1 MNSVAIQTHLL
12 GWAIA
17 LVIGFPVLVIFLGEV
32 IHRLKQRGK
41 PLATTLRLVRN
52 LILPVLVFLLF
63 MQHVLNLDADGR
75 WIKSMET
82 LLWVCVIHSA
92 LSLLNVI
99 LFEQAEV
106 DTWRSRVPKLLID
119 MARLLLILLGTAIVL
134 ATVWNADLAG
144 LATALGVS
152 SIVIGLALQDTLGSV
167 TSGIALLFERPFSV
181 GDWLSVGDMVG
192 QVTDIN
198 WRAVRLQTLEREM
211 VVIPHKVIGGETIR
225 NFSQPQPIHA
235 ERIQLGF
242 SYNDPPNS
250 AKQVLKSTALATQ
263 GILTNPEPQ
272 VFTLSYDDF
281 AVTYEVKFFIQ
292 DYGEVEEIRDRF
304 MTRVWYAAQRNN
316 LSIPFPIRTLYHFH
330 GPTSQAKGL
339 SKKVADSLQSIPA
352 FVPLDREEGNGQ
364 GLSQGIALQHFGMG
378 ERVVRQG
385 DSGNALYIIISGQA
399 MLLVIDDLNREQ
411 EVLPLKAGEFFGEM
425 ALFSG
430 EPSPVSVVATDDLEV
445 MMISSNVVNQ
455 MIERQPSFAR
465 EIGQIL
471 EIRRRATQGVKQG
484 SVKSH
489 RQVQGNGFEALG

>member
-1 MNSVAIQTHLL
+1 MNSGVMQNNLL

-17 LVIGFPVLVIFLGEV
+17 LVVGFPLLVIILGES
-32 IHRLKQRGK
+32 IHHLKRRGK
-41 PLATTLRLVRN
+41 PIAATLRLVRN
-52 LILPVLVFLLF
+52 LILPVLFFLLF
-63 MQHVLNLDADGR
+63 FQHVLKLDTDGR
-75 WIKSMET
+75 WVKSIQT
-82 LLWVCVIHSA
+82 LLWVCVIHAA
-92 LSLLNVI
+92 LSLLNVM
-99 LFEQAEV
+99 LFEQAEA

-119 MARLLLILLGTAIVL
+119 LARLVLILLGTAIVL

-152 SIVIGLALQDTLGSV
+152 SIVIGLALQDTLGSI

-181 GDWLSVGDMVG
+181 GDWLRIGDTVG

-211 VVIPHKVIGGETIR
+211 VVIPHKVVGGETIR
-225 NFSQPQPIHA
+225 NFSQPQRIHA

-242 SYNDPPNS
+242 SYNDPPNL
-250 AKQVLKSTALATQ
+250 AKQVLKSTALTTQ
-263 GILTNPEPQ
+263 GILINPAPQ

-281 AVTYEVKFFIQ
+281 AVNYEVKFFIQ

-339 SKKVADSLQSIPA
+339 SKKVAESLQSIPA
-352 FVPLDREEGNGQ
+352 FVPLDRAQEQGQ
-364 GLSQGIALQHFGMG
+364 NLSQGIALQHFGEG
-378 ERVVRQG
+378 EKVVSQG
-385 DSGNALYIIISGQA
+385 KPGNALYIIVSGQA
-399 MLLVIDDLNREQ
+399 ILVVGDESGREQ
-411 EVLPLKAGEFFGEM
+411 EVLSLKAGEFFGEM
-425 ALFSG
+425 GLFSG
-430 EPSPVSVVATDDLEV
+430 EPSPVSVIARDDLEV
-445 MMISSNVVNQ
+445 MVISAAVVNQ

-471 EIRRRATQGVKQG
+471 EIRRRAIQSAQQI
-484 SVKSH
+484 SS
-489 RQVQGNGFEALG
+489 

>member
-1 MNSVAIQTHLL
+1 MSSAMVQNSLL
-12 GWAIA
+12 GWAIV
-17 LVIGFPVLVIFLGEV
+17 LVIGFPFLVIVLGES
-32 IHRLKQRGK
+32 IHYLKRRGK
-41 PLATTLRLVRN
+41 PLAATLRLVRN

-63 MQHVLNLDADGR
+63 MQHVLKLDTDGR
-75 WIKSMET
+75 WIKSVET
-82 LLWVCVIHSA
+82 LLWVCLIHAA
-92 LSLLNVI
+92 LSLFNVI
-99 LFEQAEV
+99 LFEQAKA

-119 MARLLLILLGTAIVL
+119 LARLFLILLGTAIVL

-181 GDWLSVGDMVG
+181 GDWLRIGETVG

-225 NFSQPQPIHA
+225 NFSQPQRLHA
-235 ERIQLGF
+235 ERIRLGF
-242 SYNDPPNS
+242 SYNDPPNL
-250 AKQVLKSTALATQ
+250 AKQVLKNTAIATQ
-263 GILTNPEPQ
+263 GILTHPEPQ
-272 VFTLSYDDF
+272 IFTLSYDDS

-292 DYGEVEEIRDRF
+292 DYGDLEEIRDRF

-330 GPTSQAKGL
+330 GPTSQAQDI
-339 SKKVADSLQSIPA
+339 SKKVAESLQSIPA
-352 FVPLDREEGNGQ
+352 FVPLDKEQENGQ
-364 GLSQGIALQHFGMG
+364 SFSQGIVLQHFGAG
-378 ERVVRQG
+378 EKVVHQG
-385 DSGNALYIIISGQA
+385 DAGKALYIIVSGQA
-399 MLLVIDDLNREQ
+399 ILSVTDELLREH

-430 EPSPVSVVATDDLEV
+430 ELSPVSVTAANDLEV
-445 MMISSNVVNQ
+445 MMIASNVVNQ

-465 EIGQIL
+465 EISQIL
-471 EIRRRATQGVKQG
+471 EIRRRAIQSIKQTPM
-484 SVKSH
+484 
-489 RQVQGNGFEALG
+489 QPNLQIDIN